1 MSLAQV
7 RQKEFSFRR
16 EETVRERLCVDEGR
30 KERERNTEK
39 REQKKRGRTIRRWSN
54 QQRLSSKT
62 CSYYEHIKKP
72 TRRYLLA
79 FIPDVFST
87 RVHREQRQPPR
98 CFLYL
103 IRFLSPFSCL
113 FLSRPSLPL
122 VSFPLPLSLFRG
134 SYHQPSCL
142 CRLRADQS
150 MRDFCVGTTD

>member
-7 RQKEFSFRR
+7 RQKEFSFRG

-54 QQRLSSKT
+54 QKRLSSKT
-62 CSYYEHIKKP
+62 CSYYEHIKKA

-103 IRFLSPFSCL
+103 IRFLPLMPLSLATISSPRFFSASPFS
-113 FLSRPSLPL
+113 FPRPIPSAFLPL
-122 VSFPLPLSLFRG
+122 PFASRSINARF
-134 SYHQPSCL
+134 
-142 CRLRADQS
+142 LRWHD
-150 MRDFCVGTTD
+150 